1 MSDRECPTTDA
12 PAEGH
17 EAEIDQ
23 FIRRLTD
30 HQVDLQG
37 FILSSLGSYS
47 DALDVLQQTNI
58 ALWKKADQFHAGS
71 PFMPW
76 ALQVAKYEIL
86 AFLRKRRRD
95 RHQFSSEVVE
105 LMVDM
110 AIQRSSNLSQRSEA
124 LMDCIKELPERSRH
138 FLAIRYASDRSVS
151 EVAEISGRTVEA
163 VKSVFLRIRRS
174 LEECIDRRLTSE
186 ARS

>member
-1 MSDRECPTTDA
+1 MINRECPTTDA
-12 PAEGH
+12 PAEGID
-17 EAEIDQ
+17 ATMDQ

-58 ALWKKADQFHAGS
+58 ALWKKADQFIPSA

-86 AFLRKRRRD
+86 AHLRKRRRD

-124 LMDCIKELPERSRH
+124 LMDCIKELPERSRD
-138 FLAIRYASDRSVS
+138 FLAIRYAHDRSVA
-151 EVAEISGRTVEA
+151 EVAEISGRTVDA

-174 LEECIDRRLTSE
+174 LEECLDRRLAPE
-186 ARS
+186 IR